1 MERLEIMIAGRGGQG
16 ILLAGYLLGLTLIK
30 HGYYVVQ
37 SESYSAETRGGD
49 SRSELIV
56 LREPGEA
63 DYMRVRRADIAVFM
77 YGEQLRKYSDRV
89 GERALV
95 VVDSTFIKPED
106 LKQGWRVVAIPFT
119 SIAEE
124 HAGTIRVANIVML
137 GALARITGL
146 YTLDELK
153 ETIRR
158 NVKPGWV
165 ELNLNAAELG
175 YKMAEKQEGA

>member
-56 LREPGEA
+56 LKEQGEA

-77 YGEQLRKYSDRV
+77 YGEQLRKYSDKVRND
-89 GERALV
+89 ALV
-95 VVDSTFIKPED
+95 IVDSTFIKPEE
-106 LKQGWRVVAIPFT
+106 LREGWRSILIPF
-119 SIAEE
+119 SRIAEE
-124 HAGTIRVANIVML
+124 QAGTIRVANIVML

-153 ETIRR
+153 ETIQR
-158 NVKPGWV
+158 NVKPGWI
-165 ELNLNAAELG
+165 ELNLRAAELG
-175 YKMAEKQEGA
+175 YKVAEEHGA

>member
-1 MERLEIMIAGRGGQG
+1 M
-16 ILLAGYLLGLTLIK
+16 
-30 HGYYVVQ
+30 
-37 SESYSAETRGGD
+37 
-49 SRSELIV
+49 
-56 LREPGEA
+56 
-63 DYMRVRRADIAVFM
+63 
-77 YGEQLRKYSDRV
+77 
-89 GERALV
+89 
-95 VVDSTFIKPED
+95 
-106 LKQGWRVVAIPFT
+106 
-119 SIAEE
+119 
-124 HAGTIRVANIVML
+124 ML